1 MEVLDGHRLL
11 APWTPCLMVRVQQ
24 EENQNEILQGVVPRT
39 GALVA
44 QGKGGHCLYLN
55 LLQIKDIERN
65 DIKMLIT

>member
-11 APWTPCLMVRVQQ
+11 ASWTPCPVVRVQQ

-44 QGKGGHCLYLN
+44 QG
-55 LLQIKDIERN
+55 
-65 DIKMLIT
+65 

>member
-1 MEVLDGHRLL
+1 
-11 APWTPCLMVRVQQ
+11 MVRVQQ